1 MAGRFDAPGGLTD
14 FDGACYLVNGACS
27 GYSFDFGGSDI
38 RLGRLRIGNASGSE
52 LQSLSL
58 PVRLETWQNIAGGSF
73 QLETGDTC
81 TLLGAATLDRHNG
94 NLGVGETTPTTG
106 QLAAGRWNISLSAPG
121 VGNDGSVQASFPTA
135 STWLRYPW
143 DGVSRTEARG
153 LASFGTY
160 KGATPL
166 IFRRELYR

>member
-1 MAGRFDAPGGLTD
+1 MAGGTVCNA
-14 FDGACYLVNGACS
+14 
-27 GYSFDFGGSDI
+27 YSFDFGGSDI

-58 PVRLETWQNIAGGSF
+58 PVTLETWQNIAGGSF
-73 QLETGDTC
+73 QPETGDTC
-81 TLLGAATLDRHNG
+81 TVLGTAALDGYNG
-94 NLGVGETTPTTG
+94 NLAAGETTPTTG
-106 QLAAGRWNISLSAPG
+106 QIAAGRWNISLSAPG
-121 VGNDGSVQASFPTA
+121 AGNDGSVQARFDTA
-135 STWLRYPW
+135 AAWLRYPW